1 MEFYQKISDTA
12 NEFFFSLTFEQLEKI
27 FNVQLFGLSEEQTEA
42 NLEQIREH
50 WNGLDWSSVMQI
62 INDNEL

>member
-50 WNGLDWSSVMQI
+50 WNGLDWNSVMQI